1 MMKDEAL
8 EEIWNIRRQIA
19 AECDGDLAARYE
31 FYRQEQEDFIQRG
44 GKLISKPGPRLIE
57 PGESAVIREEPPKT

>member
-8 EEIWNIRRQIA
+8 EEIWNIRREIA
-19 AECDGDLAARYE
+19 GECGGDLAARYE

-44 GKLISKPGPRLIE
+44 GKLITKPGPRLPE
-57 PGESAVIREEPPKT
+57 PDDSAVIREEPPKT